1 MSEVDAAIA
10 GNRQHEGLLESPDPA
25 HWHGLFD
32 ALRQRERRTRL
43 LHDEQPL
50 LVLVIEPDT
59 NVVESVNAYGARLL
73 DWQARDLVGLSVETL
88 APPDGA
94 SRLRAELRECVQ
106 QSGHVHRF
114 ETCLLR
120 KDGRLLWLRAGAR
133 AVMNADERQVIL
145 LCCEDVSEARLRSRT
160 LAYRARHDPVTGL
173 INRAEFERRLQR
185 ALYDA
190 GSHSSE
196 HALALLDVDQFKVIN
211 YRFGHAAGDELLHEI
226 GEIVTD
232 ALRSGDTVARL
243 NGDELGILLEHCS
256 MTRAHALVAEVVTA
270 IGAYDFEWAGQ
281 PYNVTASVGLVP
293 IRPDSDSVA
302 ELLSHADAACRA
314 AADGGRGRIHVW
326 RADDREVGERQRE
339 MEWAARVENALHA
352 ERFRL
357 HMQPI
362 VPLRAGTG
370 IYYELLLRMED
381 EKGGL
386 ISAQNFLPAA
396 ERFHL
401 GPRLDRWVVGRAIDW
416 LNARGLASAEDT
428 CCINLSG
435 QSLADPEFPRF
446 VLDRLMRR
454 RSVGAS
460 ICFEITETSLIA
472 NLERARA
479 SMETLAHAGCRF
491 ALDDFGSGHSSFAYL
506 KSLPV
511 QWLKIDGSF
520 VRGIA
525 ESDEDLAFLRL
536 INELGHLT
544 GKRTVAESVES
555 EPVLQKLREIG
566 VDFAQGYHMG
576 RPGPIEERVA
586 ANESGEVPILKLC
599 EGVTSVRE
607 IAGR

>member
-1 MSEVDAAIA
+1 V
-10 GNRQHEGLLESPDPA
+10 
-25 HWHGLFD
+25 
-32 ALRQRERRTRL
+32 
-43 LHDEQPL
+43 
-50 LVLVIEPDT
+50 LVLHPDT
-59 NVVESVNAYGARLL
+59 RIVESVNAYGARLL
-73 DWQARDLVGLSVETL
+73 EWHARELIGLPLDTLV
-88 APPDGA
+88 PPDGA
-94 SRLRAELRECVQ
+94 TRVQLELRECLH
-106 QSGHVHRF
+106 QSGRVHRF
-114 ETCLLR
+114 ETCLLKR
-120 KDGRLLWLRAGAR
+120 DGHLLWLRAAGR
-133 AVMNADERQVIL
+133 AVSNTDERQVIL
-145 LCCEDVSEARLRSRT
+145 LCCEDVSEARMRSRT

-190 GSHSSE
+190 GTHASE

-256 MTRAHALVAEVVTA
+256 LARAHALVAEVVTA
-270 IGAYDFEWAGQ
+270 IGAFDFEWAGQ

-302 ELLSHADAACRA
+302 ELLSHSDAACRA

-339 MEWAARVENALHA
+339 MEWAACVENALHA
-352 ERFRL
+352 DRFQL
-357 HMQPI
+357 HIQPI
-362 VPLRAGTG
+362 VPLQGGGGTHH
-370 IYYELLLRMED
+370 ELLLRMLDPRGE
-381 EKGGL
+381 L

-396 ERFHL
+396 ERYHL
-401 GPRLDRWVVGRAIDW
+401 APRLDRWVVAHAIEW
-416 LNARGLASAEDT
+416 LDGSGYAPEDT

-446 VLDRLMRR
+446 VLDRLLRR
-454 RSVGAS
+454 KALGAS
-460 ICFEITETSLIA
+460 ICFEITETALIA
-472 NLERARA
+472 NLERART

-506 KSLPV
+506 RSLPV
-511 QWLKIDGSF
+511 QWLKIDGAF

-525 ESDEDLAFLRL
+525 DSAEELEFLRL
-536 INELGHLT
+536 INELGHVT

-555 EPVLQKLREIG
+555 ASVLEKLHEIG

-576 RPGPIEERVA
+576 RPAPLRDHPVVHG
-586 ANESGEVPILKLC
+586 GE
-599 EGVTSVRE
+599 
-607 IAGR
+607 

>member
-1 MSEVDAAIA
+1 MSEADAATA
-10 GNRQHEGLLESPDPA
+10 TSRSWERPLDSPDPA

-50 LVLVIEPDT
+50 LVLVLHPETRI
-59 NVVESVNAYGARLL
+59 VESVNAYGARLL
-73 DWQARDLVGLSVETL
+73 EWHARELIGLPLDTLV
-88 APPDGA
+88 PPDGA
-94 SRLRAELRECVQ
+94 TRVQLELHACLQ
-106 QSGHVHRF
+106 QLGRVHRF
-114 ETCLLR
+114 ETCFLKR
-120 KDGRLLWLRAGAR
+120 DGHLLWLRATGR
-133 AVMNADERQVIL
+133 AVSNADERQVIL
-145 LCCEDVSEARLRSRT
+145 LCCEDVSEARMRSRT

-190 GSHSSE
+190 GTHASE

-256 MTRAHALVAEVVTA
+256 LARAHALVAEVVTA
-270 IGAYDFEWAGQ
+270 IGAFDFEWAGQ

-302 ELLSHADAACRA
+302 ELLSHADTACRA

-339 MEWAARVENALHA
+339 MEWAACVENALHA
-352 ERFRL
+352 DRFQL
-357 HMQPI
+357 HFQPI
-362 VPLRAGTG
+362 VPLQGG
-370 IYYELLLRMED
+370 GGHHHELLLRMRD
-381 EKGGL
+381 ARGDL
-386 ISAQNFLPAA
+386 IAAQSFLPAA
-396 ERFHL
+396 ERYHL
-401 GPRLDRWVVGRAIDW
+401 APRLDRWVVAHAIEW
-416 LNARGLASAEDT
+416 LDGSGYAPEDT

-446 VLDRLMRR
+446 VLDRLLRR
-454 RSVGAS
+454 KSLGAA
-460 ICFEITETSLIA
+460 ICFEITETALIA
-472 NLERARA
+472 NLDRART

-506 KSLPV
+506 RSLPV
-511 QWLKIDGSF
+511 QWLKIDGAF

-525 ESDEDLAFLRL
+525 DSAEELEFLRL
-536 INELGHLT
+536 INELGHVT

-555 EPVLQKLREIG
+555 ASVLEKLHEIG

-576 RPGPIEERVA
+576 RPAPLPEHVA
-586 ANESGEVPILKLC
+586 AHA
-599 EGVTSVRE
+599 RD
-607 IAGR
+607 

>member
-1 MSEVDAAIA
+1 MSEVDAATA
-10 GNRQHEGLLESPDPA
+10 GNRQREGLLESPDPA

-59 NVVESVNAYGARLL
+59 KVIESVNAFGARLL
-73 DWQARDLVGLSVETL
+73 DWQARDLVGLSLETL

-106 QSGHVHRF
+106 QAGHVHRF

-120 KDGRLLWLRAGAR
+120 KDGRLLWLRAQAR

-270 IGAYDFEWAGQ
+270 IGAFDFEWASQ

-326 RADDREVGERQRE
+326 RADDREVGERHRE
-339 MEWAARVENALHA
+339 MEWAACVENALHA

-357 HMQPI
+357 HVQPI
-362 VPLRAGTG
+362 VPLSAIGAGG
-370 IYYELLLRMED
+370 SYYELLLRMED

-416 LNARGLASAEDT
+416 LNSRGLASADDT

-506 KSLPV
+506 KNLPV
-511 QWLKIDGSF
+511 QWLKIDGGF

-576 RPGPIEERVA
+576 RPGPIEARVA

-599 EGVTSVRE
+599 E
-607 IAGR
+607 I